1 AEVINEVLATSGG
14 KVGPDVVNI
23 LLGMSDPSYKPEE
36 QDLNREMELR
46 KDAEFARKLAA
57 SDVYQQQQ
65 QQQQP
70 LYSSVRMP
78 SVPATSGFGY
88 NG

>member
-1 AEVINEVLATSGG
+1 MTQDSAQSLHEAFPDIDAEVINEVLATSGG

-36 QDLNREMELR
+36 QDLHREMELR

-57 SDVYQQQQ
+57 
-65 QQQQP
+65 
-70 LYSSVRMP
+70 
-78 SVPATSGFGY
+78 
-88 NG
+88 